1 MNSQL
6 SLLFPRPQQLDT
18 TGTHFTLPDRPC
30 IYLASSPQQI
40 LPTAQRLEQ
49 SLLACGLQ
57 PQLTAT
63 VTEKG
68 GRPDVHITLQIN
80 PPLLNRPQSYRLI
93 IDEAGITLIGAD
105 EAGLFYAVC
114 TLHQLLR
121 LYAPA
126 TDDDHLTLP
135 GLRITDWPDFPHRG
149 VMLDVSRDKVPTMET
164 LFDLVDLLA
173 SWKINQLQ
181 LYMEHTF
188 AYRGHEVVWQ
198 HATPFTGEELLALDA
213 FCRSRHL
220 ELVPNQNSFGHM
232 QRWLVHEPYRQLAE
246 CPDGF
251 QHPFSSRR
259 EPYSLCPIDP
269 GSLTLL
275 SDLYDQLL
283 PHFSS
288 RQFNVGLDETF
299 DLGHGRSAEVCA
311 EKGIGRV
318 YLEFLQQIHRLV
330 TQRGRTMQFWGDII
344 LHQPELI
351 GALPKDAI
359 ALEWGYEAD
368 HPFAEHGRLFAEA
381 GLSFYVCPGT
391 SSWNTF
397 AGRTDNTLANLSSAA
412 ASGRATGAI
421 GFLNTDWGDNGHMQP
436 LPVSY
441 LGFLVGAGLSWNS
454 AHAADTHG
462 LDIPGLLDV
471 HAFRDRAGV
480 MGRLAYDL
488 GNAYLHNGAR
498 IQNNSA
504 LFLLLLF
511 AEHPLLYPLIEG
523 MNIEGLEKT
532 LAFVDQAMASLPAA
546 RMERSDAD
554 LIVEEFAWVADMLRL
569 ACSLGI
575 ARLQAGPDAPLDAVP
590 AKTRA
595 SLADQLRLL
604 IQHHRQLWLRRNRP
618 GGLDDS
624 AARLERILTLL
635 NESASTSA

>member
-1 MNSQL
+1 MTSQL
-6 SLLFPRPQQLDT
+6 SLLFPRPQQVDT
-18 TGTHFTLPDRPC
+18 TDTRFTLPDQPWV
-30 IYLASSPQQI
+30 YLAASPQHI
-40 LPTAQRLEQ
+40 WLTAQRLEQ
-49 SLLACGLQ
+49 SLLACGLH

-63 VTEKG
+63 GTEKG
-68 GRPDVHITLQIN
+68 GRPDVHATLQIN
-80 PPLLNRPQSYRLI
+80 PALLNRPESYRLI
-93 IDEAGITLIGAD
+93 IDQAGITLVGAD

-114 TLHQLLR
+114 TLNQLLR
-121 LYAPA
+121 LNAPA
-126 TDDDHLTLP
+126 RDGRGLTLP
-135 GLRITDWPDFPHRG
+135 GLHITDWPDFLHRG

-164 LFDLVDLLA
+164 LSDLVDLLA
-173 SWKINQLQ
+173 SWKINQVQ
-181 LYMEHTF
+181 LYIEHTF
-188 AYRGHEVVWQ
+188 AYRGHKVVWQ

-213 FCRSRHL
+213 FCRSRHV

-232 QRWLVHEPYRQLAE
+232 HRWLVHEPYRQLAE

-251 QHPFSSRR
+251 EHPFSPRR

-299 DLGHGRSAEVCA
+299 DLGHGRSAEACA
-311 EKGIGRV
+311 EKGTEQV
-318 YLEFLQQIHRLV
+318 YLEFLQQIHWLV

-344 LHQPELI
+344 LHRPELI
-351 GALPKDAI
+351 GELPKDVV

-368 HPFAEHGRLFAEA
+368 HPFAEHCRLFAEA

-391 SSWNTF
+391 SSWNSL
-397 AGRTDNTLANLSSAA
+397 AGRTHNALGNLSSAA
-412 ASGRATGAI
+412 IAGRAAGAI

-441 LGFLVGAGLSWNS
+441 LGLLVGAGFSWNS
-454 AHAADTHG
+454 ADAADTQG

-471 HAFRDRAGV
+471 HAFQDKAGV

-488 GNAYLHNGAR
+488 GDAYLYNDAR
-498 IQNNSA
+498 IRNNSA

-511 AEHPLLYPLIEG
+511 TEYPLLHPLIEG
-523 MNIEGLEKT
+523 ISIEGLEKT
-532 LAFVDQAMASLPAA
+532 LAFVGQAMASLPDA
-546 RMERSDAD
+546 RMERPDAD
-554 LIVEEFAWVADMLRL
+554 LIVQEFVWIADMLRL
-569 ACSLGI
+569 ACRLGI
-575 ARLQAGPDAPLDAVP
+575 ARLQAGPDTPVNAVP

-595 SLADQLRLL
+595 SLADQLRSL
-604 IQHHRQLWLRRNRP
+604 IQRHRELWLCRNRP

-624 AARLERILTLL
+624 VARLEPVLALL
-635 NESASTSA
+635 SQSPSTNA